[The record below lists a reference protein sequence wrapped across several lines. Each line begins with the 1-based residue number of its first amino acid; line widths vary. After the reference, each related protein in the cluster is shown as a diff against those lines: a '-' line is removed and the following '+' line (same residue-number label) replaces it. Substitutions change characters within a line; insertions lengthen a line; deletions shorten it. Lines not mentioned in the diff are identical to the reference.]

1 MMRRRYSG
9 NPNEYRRRYMIA
21 CLCVAALML
30 IAGFVFLGL
39 SLSQSNDP
47 YENYQYIYIILFAY
61 AGLEIIFAF
70 TCFCMMKTSPNSQN
84 VIVVNQSI
92 PMRGQMQAGNN
103 SPYAQNY
110 AQPLIS

>member
-1 MMRRRYSG
+1 
-9 NPNEYRRRYMIA
+9 
-21 CLCVAALML
+21 
-30 IAGFVFLGL
+30 
-39 SLSQSNDP
+39 
-47 YENYQYIYIILFAY
+47 
-61 AGLEIIFAF
+61 
-70 TCFCMMKTSPNSQN
+70 MMKTSPNSQN